1 MTCPT
6 AEKGRAPAAQNNTGC
21 ADAPPVLISR
31 VFISSLLFSY
41 RRFLAIFF
49 LLFFFLGIYFAL
61 LKIMLI
67 SLGVLNM
74 ATFGSRSATLL
85 SRQPHSARQLLRTCQ
100 SPPNPRGGFGL
111 TLGSDG

>member
-1 MTCPT
+1 
-6 AEKGRAPAAQNNTGC
+6 
-21 ADAPPVLISR
+21 
-31 VFISSLLFSY
+31 
-41 RRFLAIFF
+41 
-49 LLFFFLGIYFAL
+49 
-61 LKIMLI
+61 MLI